1 MTYSQLLDIH
11 FQISIEKLNLIQ
23 AMKTSSDVSL
33 RDLYLLKVEQSQG
46 IKLQLIEAD
55 ILETQKKLFS
65 YKRHNT
71 ETTTIDNHLKQ
82 SA

>member
-1 MTYSQLLDIH
+1 MTYSQLLDLH
-11 FQISIEKLNLIQ
+11 FQISIEKRNLIQ

-33 RDLYLLKVEQSQG
+33 RDLYLLKVVPPQEL
-46 IKLQLIEAD
+46 KLQLIEAD
-55 ILETQKKLFS
+55 ILETRKKLFS
-65 YKRHNT
+65 YNRHNT